1 MSVLSAKA
9 SAKIEI
15 VKIELVLNTSG
26 YSVICTCR
34 VTIGGNVTDNVTI
47 PIKLDKDLSLHVD
60 MFTKAV
66 ISKIG
71 KE

>member
-1 MSVLSAKA
+1 MSVLSAKTN
-9 SAKIEI
+9 AKLDI

-34 VTIGGNVTDNVTI
+34 VTIGGNVTDNVTL
-47 PIKLDKDLSLHVD
+47 PVKLDKDLSLHLD

-66 ISKIG
+66 ISKID